1 MKRIYIVIAWILGIC
16 CTIFSIILL
25 MVAPLGTA
33 LFAIAF
39 FAFFMIGLILSIR
52 RLSTQQDKQD
62 KRNSSTPP
70 LIQLQL
76 QPGNGIQLLE
86 SIQIIATTHNV
97 QTLDSR
103 IKYIIPLYERFLAN
117 SRFEIYDDI
126 VGMAIEQYRMKYPD
140 RTLTNNQLLLIKV
153 PDRND
158 LLSFIS
164 QSISGSYTRYVR
176 LQQEQINGLVRQSA
190 KEKRYTTIKVQREEF
205 LALYERYAIPKQDN
219 WSLIEELNY
228 IP

>member
-1 MKRIYIVIAWILGIC
+1 MKTIYTVIAWILGIC
-16 CTIFSIILL
+16 CTILSIILL

-39 FAFFMIGLILSIR
+39 LAFFMIGLILSIR
-52 RLSTQQDKQD
+52 RQSTQQDQQD
-62 KRNSSTPP
+62 QRNSSTPP
-70 LIQLQL
+70 LIQLQF

-86 SIQIIATTHNV
+86 SVQIIATTHNV

-219 WSLIEELNY
+219 WSLIEGLNY
-228 IP
+228 MP